1 MAVNPYTIFDV
12 SVLDAIEKQ
21 ALLDGWIYL
30 GLAII
35 ALIGLGVGV
44 YFIQSFL
51 KSINQEK
58 EKWILYVGVGLTAF
72 CVLFF
77 LIFIWMSLGRLL
89 NPSFY
94 AVEYLKGMLKIQ
106 RKLQLPF

>member
-21 ALLDGWIYL
+21 AFIDGLIYL
-30 GLAII
+30 GLAFLALGCLII
-35 ALIGLGVGV
+35 GI
-44 YFIQSFL
+44 YYIHSFL
-51 KSINQEK
+51 KSTDQAK
-58 EKWILYVGVGLTAF
+58 EKWVLYVGVCLTVVCLAF
-72 CVLFF
+72 LI
-77 LIFIWMSLGRLL
+77 IFIWMSLGRLL

-94 AVEYLKGMLKIQ
+94 AVEYLRGMLKIQ

>member
-1 MAVNPYTIFDV
+1 MAINPYTIFDV

-30 GLAII
+30 GLALA
-35 ALIGLGVGV
+35 ALIGIAIGI
-44 YFIQSFL
+44 YFIRSSL
-51 KSINQEK
+51 KSEEGANER
-58 EKWILYVGVGLTAF
+58 WTLYIGVGLALF
-72 CVLFF
+72 CSIFF
-77 LIFIWMSLGRLL
+77 IVFIWMSLGRLL

>member
-1 MAVNPYTIFDV
+1 MSVNPYSIFDV
-12 SVLDAIEKQ
+12 SVLEAIEKQ

-30 GLAII
+30 GLAIV
-35 ALIGLGVGV
+35 ALIGLGIGI
-44 YFIQSFL
+44 YFIHSFL
-51 KSINQEK
+51 KSINQDK
-58 EKWILYVGVGLTAF
+58 ERWILYVGVGLTSF
-72 CVLFF
+72 CVVFF